1 MVASVGEPDIKIDN
15 KSVDGTVEVTDMNC
29 RTSYWQWS
37 LWSRQEGLWKDVH
50 KFAAEIFKEIGKEYN
65 QTEF

>member
-29 RTSYWQWS
+29 RTSYWQ
-37 LWSRQEGLWKDVH
+37 
-50 KFAAEIFKEIGKEYN
+50 
-65 QTEF
+65 